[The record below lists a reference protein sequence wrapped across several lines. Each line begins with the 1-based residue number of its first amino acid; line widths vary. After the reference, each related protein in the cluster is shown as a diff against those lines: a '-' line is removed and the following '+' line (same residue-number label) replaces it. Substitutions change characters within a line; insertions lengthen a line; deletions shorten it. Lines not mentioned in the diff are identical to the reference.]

1 MNAEDLK
8 AKSIDELVK
17 LIIDLRKEQLNIRFQ
32 RAQGA
37 LENTSQVRVNRRT
50 IARAKTILNQKRL
63 EETAAQDN
71 KKSAP
76 KSVPKSAKKSV
87 KKTAAKKASS
97 KKVA

>member
-71 KKSAP
+71 KKSAKP
-76 KSVPKSAKKSV
+76 PVKKSV
-87 KKTAAKKASS
+87 KKTAAKKASD

>member
-8 AKSIDELVK
+8 AKSIDELMK
-17 LIIDLRKEQLNIRFQ
+17 LIIDLRKEQFNIRFQ

-37 LENTSQVRVNRRT
+37 LENTAQVRVNRRA

-63 EETAAQDN
+63 EEKAAQDN
-71 KKSAP
+71 NKSAT
-76 KSVPKSAKKSV
+76 KS
-87 KKTAAKKASS
+87 KKTSG